1 MAYMNQERKAK
12 IVAAV
17 KPILAKYGV
26 KGTFKCDRLAITLR
40 MASGKIDFIADQ
52 PDSSVQYGQWV
63 TNDKDAKR
71 KQYSFDVN
79 PYWYQEH
86 YTGIS
91 KQFLDELIPAMKAAD
106 YYDRSDAMTD
116 YFDTAY
122 YYHVKVGSWDKPYNL
137 TK

>member
-12 IVAAV
+12 IVAAA

-26 KGTFKCDRLAITLR
+26 KGTFKCDLYSITFK
-40 MASGKIDFIADQ
+40 MTAGKIDFIADQ
-52 PDSSVQYGQWV
+52 PDSFPQYGQRV
-63 TNDKDAKR
+63 ENNKDAQYT
-71 KQYSFDVN
+71 QYSFDVN

-106 YYDRSDAMTD
+106 YYNRSDAMTD

-122 YYHVKVGSWDKPYNL
+122 YYHVKVGSWDKPYAL
-137 TK
+137 TN